1 MKRIFIIG
9 DIHGCSRTFKSL
21 LFNTLKVTKSDDIYL
36 LGDYI
41 DRGPSSKK
49 VINRIL
55 KMQKQGY
62 QLFPI
67 KGNHELLL
75 INSADYVQNHIAW
88 FKNGAK
94 ATLKSFGIKYA
105 YEFKKKYLDF
115 FRSLPYYYE
124 LDNYII
130 VHGGMNFNIENPFD
144 DTDAMVWERSSF
156 VDLKKTNG
164 KRLIC
169 GHTPYPL
176 DLIKQSLNEN
186 KIVLDGG
193 CVYYGTHPALGY
205 LVALELN
212 SMELFY
218 HRNIENDF

>member
-1 MKRIFIIG
+1 MTKKFIIG

-21 LFNTLKVTKSDDIYL
+21 LFNTLKISKDDDIYL

-41 DRGPSSKK
+41 DRGPNSKK
-49 VINRIL
+49 VIKRIL
-55 KMQKQGY
+55 KLQEQGY
-62 QLFPI
+62 KVYPI
-67 KGNHELLL
+67 IGNHELLL
-75 INSADYVQNHIAW
+75 INSADYVQNHITW
-88 FKNGAK
+88 FKYGAK
-94 ATLKSFGIKYA
+94 ATLKSFNAKYA
-105 YEFKKKYLDF
+105 YELKKKYMNF
-115 FRSLPYYYE
+115 FRTLPYYYE
-124 LDNYII
+124 LDDFII

-144 DTDAMVWERSSF
+144 DLESMVWVRTNF
-156 VDLKKTNG
+156 VDIQKTKG

-176 DLIKQSLNEN
+176 DLIKQSLDKNR
-186 KIVLDGG
+186 IILDGG

-218 HRNIENDF
+218 HRNIENEY